1 MSSPACHNTRDIASL
16 IPQRAPIMMVES
28 FTYEDAQ
35 QCRSALAIASDN
47 IFVDETGRMAEEGI
61 LEHIAQTAAAY
72 VGKRRLDAGEEVNM
86 GYIGDIK
93 RCVISAPMPVVGDV
107 LRTKMQIVS
116 QVGNITMIA
125 AETIVGGRTVVTC
138 RMKLAN

>member
-1 MSSPACHNTRDIASL
+1 ML
-16 IPQRAPIMMVES
+16 MVER
-28 FTYEDAQ
+28 FAYEDAQ
-35 QCRSALAIASDN
+35 QCQSELTVSKDN

-72 VGKRRLDAGEEVNM
+72 VGKCRLDAGEEVNL
-86 GYIGDIK
+86 GYIGVIK
-93 RCVISAPMPVVGDV
+93 RCAISAPMPVVGDV
-107 LRTKMQIVS
+107 LHTKIQIVS

-125 AETIVGGRTVVTC
+125 AETTVGGRTVVTC

>member
-1 MSSPACHNTRDIASL
+1 
-16 IPQRAPIMMVES
+16 MMVER
-28 FTYEDAQ
+28 FAYEDAQ
-35 QCRSALAIASDN
+35 QCQSELTVSKDN

-72 VGKRRLDAGEEVNM
+72 VGKCRLDAGEEVNL

-93 RCVISAPMPVVGDV
+93 RCAISAPMPVVGDV
-107 LRTKMQIVS
+107 LHTKIQIVS

-125 AETIVGGRTVVTC
+125 AETTVGGRTVVTC